1 MSNPTEERESETVTM
16 QTEPIAEPQQDAFI
30 DDMAEFLSE
39 QFEAAFALL
48 VERRDEAYNSA
59 IAPLQAEQI
68 ALAEES
74 ASIRE
79 AQEAL
84 ADVLPAK
91 RREAQRQGDEAL
103 LAGKAEE
110 LKAAL
115 AEMQEAENAPAAM
128 EARQRELDDRYREI
142 EGEKEVVSRRVISAW
157 LGECQAVTRAS
168 EHGFLVVL
176 LAGLKRSLAEF
187 KDRTGTAG
195 WDPRFGFQGT
205 GDLTA
210 GAGSAA
216 HAIGCDLYEH
226 DHPVRVRITGEVRS

>member
-1 MSNPTEERESETVTM
+1 MTM
-16 QTEPIAEPQQDAFI
+16 QTEPIAEPQQDTFI

-39 QFEAAFALL
+39 QFSAAFALL
-48 VERRDEAYNSA
+48 VARRDDAYNSA
-59 IAPLQAEQI
+59 IATLDDERM
-68 ALAEES
+68 ALAQES
-74 ASIRE
+74 AEIEETIGNLEPLLAAKDRE
-79 AQEAL
+79 ANRQADSLLLEGKQE
-84 ADVLPAK
+84 
-91 RREAQRQGDEAL
+91 EAQA
-103 LAGKAEE
+103 K
-110 LKAAL
+110 L
-115 AEMQEAENAPAAM
+115 AEATVTRNASGAM
-128 EARQRELDDRYREI
+128 RDRQCECEARYRALK
-142 EGEKEVVSRRVISAW
+142 GEKEVAARNVISAW

-195 WDPRFGFQGT
+195 WDPRFGFLGT

-226 DHPVRVRITGEVRS
+226 DHPVRVRTTGEVRA